1 MVGGRLGLNFSK
13 QSWEEIR
20 VFYLNDGPAPDKWRD
35 QACQVKKS
43 NTFCLYLKI
52 STLELYVYSFFFF
65 SSPIKQLYVLQI
77 SLQPFRPRHSIVY
90 GVLTRVG

>member
-1 MVGGRLGLNFSK
+1 MPSK
-13 QSWEEIR
+13 
-20 VFYLNDGPAPDKWRD
+20 
-35 QACQVKKS
+35 
-43 NTFCLYLKI
+43 KI
-52 STLELYVYSFFFF
+52 KYFLLIFEDIDSGVICIFFFFFF